1 MQFCLHADGCPLDNT
16 CDDKYVW
23 SETEIGTVDTSYSC
37 IQRRCGGTYSTGGQW
52 EPVVFACASE
62 YASCALQ
69 EWEDLLAG
77 ALINTEVSACKN
89 QLLANTFSFCY
100 NTGCNYS
107 SERN

>member
-52 EPVVFACASE
+52 EPVVFACATD

-69 EWEDLLAG
+69 EWEDLLTD
-77 ALINTEVSACKN
+77 ALINSEVSACEK
-89 QLLANTFSFCY
+89 SIIC
-100 NTGCNYS
+100 
-107 SERN
+107 